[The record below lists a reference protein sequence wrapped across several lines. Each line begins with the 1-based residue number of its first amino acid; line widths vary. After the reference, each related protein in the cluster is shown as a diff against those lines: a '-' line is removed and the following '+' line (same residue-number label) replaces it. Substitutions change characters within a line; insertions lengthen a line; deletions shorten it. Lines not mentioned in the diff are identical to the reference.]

1 VKLCL
6 GPAAVAGGTPAP
18 IAYSRT
24 LGIPTVLESSN
35 AVPGV
40 HDTQRMD
47 ARRLREF
54 QRQFVDGGVEIVALN
69 TAPLYPS
76 TIGGGSATEAA
87 LATNSSVFE
96 AMAEVGIPT
105 FTQTLRIPKLP
116 QPAADE
122 QFKRLADYYA
132 ALCAAAER
140 CRVRIGTHSTWSP
153 ETNGWMWGAR
163 EFARLFEAVPSRA
176 CGFTYDNAI
185 LAMLGDDPAGAVER
199 FGDRIVFCHIRDV
212 RRAADGRGVQET
224 GYDETFPGAGEMDFR
239 ATFRALRAAGYGGG
253 LQPEHL
259 PRLPDDPVAT
269 AAVSYAF
276 GYFEALL
283 EETL

>member
-1 VKLCL
+1 MRLCL
-6 GPAAVAGGTPAP
+6 GPAAVAGTPAR
-18 IAYSRT
+18 IAYCRT
-24 LGIPTVLESSN
+24 VGIPTVLESSN
-35 AVPGV
+35 AVPGF

-47 ARRLREF
+47 ARRLRAF
-54 QRQFVDGGVEIVALN
+54 QQQFTDAGIEILALN

-76 TIGGGSATEAA
+76 TIGRGTATDAA
-87 LATNSSVFE
+87 LATNTSVFE
-96 AMAEVGIPT
+96 AMAECGVRT
-105 FTQTLRIPKLP
+105 FTQTLRIPRLDGST
-116 QPAADE
+116 ADE
-122 QFKRLADYYA
+122 QFARLAEYYE

-140 CRVRIGTHSTWSP
+140 NGVRVGTHSTWSP

-163 EFARLFEAVPSRA
+163 EFARLFDAVPSQA

-185 LAMLGDDPAGAVER
+185 LGMLGDDPAESARR

-224 GYDETFPGAGEMDFR
+224 GYDEVFPGGGEMDFR
-239 ATFRALRAAGYGGG
+239 GTFRALSAVGYTGG

-259 PRLPDDPVAT
+259 PRIPDDPVAT

-276 GYFEALL
+276 GYFKALL
-283 EETL
+283 EDLG